1 MLVAVDGGQHKN
13 YEYKHAVRGTVA
25 IDEYRLVD
33 GSGYVDTGVS
43 AQKAVVL
50 VAEGAFD
57 AKPCLGVFVE
67 KDQPAPPALIKCL
80 SDVKV
85 QSLLRDE
92 FLGVWCGV
100 GNAPAGGGAVICAR
114 AREHERGAWMVI

>member
-1 MLVAVDGGQHKN
+1 MRGVLHGNVFSRSRRPVKRLQAGMLVAVDGGQHKN

-50 VAEGAFD
+50 VAEGEYD
-57 AKPCLGVFVE
+57 ASLVSVCLWRRTNRHH
-67 KDQPAPPALIKCL
+67 PL
-80 SDVKV
+80 
-85 QSLLRDE
+85 
-92 FLGVWCGV
+92 
-100 GNAPAGGGAVICAR
+100 
-114 AREHERGAWMVI
+114 

>member
-1 MLVAVDGGQHKN
+1 MSYTATSFLGAEGRSKDCRRVCWWRSTAGQHKN

-50 VAEGAFD
+50 VAEGEFD
-57 AKPCLGVFVE
+57 A
-67 KDQPAPPALIKCL
+67 
-80 SDVKV
+80 
-85 QSLLRDE
+85 SL
-92 FLGVWCGV
+92 
-100 GNAPAGGGAVICAR
+100 A
-114 AREHERGAWMVI
+114 